1 MSIIGTIKDLLRQS
15 PVYAKISYLSASD
28 KLKGRRIIVTGGTG
42 GIGQAM
48 AKRFVAEGAQVLIAG
63 RNEEKLVSV
72 SKELGCHALRLD
84 VTQVETFTV
93 FLNKAIELL
102 GGVDCLVSNAGISL
116 HETFETVTPEGFD
129 AQISTN
135 LRGPF
140 FLAQTVINYWV
151 KNDVSGQMLFISS
164 ESGGTA
170 DVRPYGITKAAL
182 NSFVQGLAYAYIKH
196 KIRVNAIAPGIT
208 ATAMTGFNANGDLIS
223 ASNQIGRVYL
233 PEEVAEL
240 AAFLL
245 SDAAGCISGQ
255 IVACNNGNN
264 INARWKR

>member
-1 MSIIGTIKDLLRQS
+1 MSIIGTVKELLKQS
-15 PVYAKISYLSASD
+15 PVFANISFLSASD
-28 KLKGRRIIVTGGTG
+28 KLKGKRIIVTGGAS

-48 AKRFVAEGAQVLIAG
+48 AKRFVAEGASVLITG
-63 RNEEKLVSV
+63 RNEEKLASV
-72 SKELGCHALRLD
+72 SKELGCHALKLD
-84 VTQVETFTV
+84 VTQVETFNV
-93 FLNKAIELL
+93 FLNEAIDLL
-102 GGVDCLVSNAGISL
+102 GTVDCLVNNAGISL
-116 HETFETVTPEGFD
+116 HETFETVTPDGFD

-140 FLAQTVINYWV
+140 FLTQSVLNYWV
-151 KNDVSGQMLFISS
+151 KNDMSGQVLFISS
-164 ESGGTA
+164 ESGETA
-170 DVRPYGITKAAL
+170 DIRPYGITKAAL
-182 NSFVQGLAYAYIKH
+182 NSFVQGLAYAYIRR

-208 ATAMTGFNANGDLIS
+208 ATAMTGFDPNEDLMS
-223 ASNQIGRVYL
+223 VSNQIGRVYL

-255 IVACNNGNN
+255 IIACNNGNS

>member
-1 MSIIGTIKDLLRQS
+1 MSIIRTIKDLLRQS
-15 PVYAKISYLSASD
+15 PVYANISYLSASD
-28 KLKGRRIIVTGGTG
+28 KLKGKRIIVTGGTG

-63 RNEEKLVSV
+63 RNEEKLASI
-72 SKELGCHALRLD
+72 SKELGCLALKLD
-84 VTQVETFTV
+84 VTQVETFTD

-102 GGVDCLVSNAGISL
+102 GCVDCLVNNAGISL
-116 HETFETVTPEGFD
+116 HETFRTVTPEGFD
-129 AQISTN
+129 AQVSTN

-140 FLAQTVINYWV
+140 FLTQAYINYLREH
-151 KNDVSGQMLFISS
+151 DFGGQILFISS
-164 ESGGTA
+164 ESGETA

-182 NSFVQGLAYAYIKH
+182 NSFVQGLAYSYLRY

-208 ATAMTGFNANGDLIS
+208 ATAMTGYDPNDDLIS
-223 ASNQIGRVYL
+223 ASNQIGRIYL

-240 AAFLL
+240 AAFLI
-245 SDAAGCISGQ
+245 SDAAGSISGQ
-255 IVACNNGNN
+255 IIACNNGNS